1 MNCTRIVFKKNI
13 LWFALLFCQQHL
25 FAMDVDQT
33 ANPDQG
39 VAVVEPQAPV
49 VLPPLQE
56 IPTADSD
63 TSLAVPSQ
71 PTAETT
77 VPVMQDNPGP
87 EFDVQ
92 EAPLTGPYYVTQ
104 DILNDN
110 KDDDEGLSDAEIAA
124 LVAGGVAGLALLG
137 AAGAYGAKT
146 MYDRSKTASTSSSS
160 DIIKK
165 AKTPEDFA
173 RIQSALDTSTKNLQ
187 SEKESI
193 LAGKDLGRTAA
204 ETQQR
209 LAAIDVQLKK
219 NEQTRQQVQTAAT
232 TIKPI
237 ATNTPGNAT
246 PELDEKLR
254 RVNNALSI
262 YGVSSNQNLMDKDGK
277 ITLPKDM
284 PDADKIRPLLEQ
296 RYQITQERNAI
307 LAGDKPAEKA
317 QTLDPEKT
325 TQAPEADKEEVK
337 PAPVTKKTGY
347 SRASKEPIAKPALT
361 ISEPVKKVGGARTDT
376 LGTYLAGAKKPEDF
390 KEIQSRLE
398 DGEKDL
404 AKSADDL
411 QSKRAALVEE
421 QKTKG
426 DTPELRSR
434 LAEIDQAIKDNSDR
448 QAEVRGQLEDV
459 KQVVTANEKAASAV
473 SKQQSIKD
481 TLAMQKKI
489 ASYKP
494 MQQTQDAAGIKS
506 TSAADTKQSLKD
518 AAAKSKQ
525 RALAAQKAQAALKAK
540 YVQKPT
546 TKPVQTRW

>member
-13 LWFALLFCQQHL
+13 LWFVLLFCQQHL

-39 VAVVEPQAPV
+39 VVVVEPQAPV

-56 IPTADSD
+56 IPSADSD

-104 DILNDN
+104 DVLNDN

-137 AAGAYGAKT
+137 AAGVYGAKK
-146 MYDRSKTASTSSSS
+146 MYDRSKTPSTDRSS

-232 TIKPI
+232 TNKPI
-237 ATNTPGNAT
+237 ATNAPGNAM

-262 YGVSSNQNLMDKDGK
+262 YGVSSNQSLMDKDGK

-296 RYQITQERNAI
+296 RYQITQEQNAI
-307 LAGDKPAEKA
+307 LAREKPAGA
-317 QTLDPEKT
+317 
-325 TQAPEADKEEVK
+325 TQALEPERPAQ
-337 PAPVTKKTGY
+337 APVQDGETQPTSTTKKTGY
-347 SRASKEPIAKPALT
+347 SRSSKEPATKSGLT

-390 KEIQSRLE
+390 KEIQLRLQ

-494 MQQTQDAAGIKS
+494 MQQAQDVAGIKS